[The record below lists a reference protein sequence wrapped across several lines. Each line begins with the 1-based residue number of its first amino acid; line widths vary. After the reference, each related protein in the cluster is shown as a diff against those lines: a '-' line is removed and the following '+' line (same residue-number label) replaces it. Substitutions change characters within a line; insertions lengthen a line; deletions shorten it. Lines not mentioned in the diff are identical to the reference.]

1 MQHRNIAQ
9 LAKVK
14 ILKKPG
20 QWEELC
26 IPHSIRSIVCLN
38 LPSFSGGLNPWGTP
52 NQKKARDRDLTPPFV
67 DDGLIEV
74 VGFRD
79 AWHGL
84 VLLAPNGHGTR
95 LAQSHRIRFEFHKG
109 AADHTFMR
117 IDGEPWKQPL
127 PVDDDTVVVEIS
139 HLGQVNMLAT
149 NNCISKSVNDPTSP
163 SVGHHD
169 EEDSPDSDEEWE
181 ERRKFGAA
189 DTFKISEDVDIAH
202 VS

>member
-1 MQHRNIAQ
+1 MGSRSLRFKGGEAECCIRPS
-9 LAKVK
+9 L
-14 ILKKPG
+14 
-20 QWEELC
+20 EESLGT
-26 IPHSIRSIVCLN
+26 IRCNEEEQIIIWWS
-38 LPSFSGGLNPWGTP
+38 TY
-52 NQKKARDRDLTPPFV
+52 RDLTSPFV
-67 DDGLIEV
+67 DDGLLEV

-95 LAQSHRIRFEFHKG
+95 LAQAHRIRFEFYKG

-149 NNCISKSVNDPTSP
+149 SACRSKSVHDPSTP
-163 SVGHHD
+163 TGHHD
-169 EEDSPDSDEEWE
+169 EDSNEEDSGEDLE

-189 DTFKISEDVDIAH
+189 DTFRIPDEIDMTHLS
-202 VS
+202 